1 MHVLYNKTLQ
11 HSYYQMIKKS
21 KAIPIRLSTE
31 AFEAYEFLSDK
42 HCSRSDIICKHGEQG
57 LIDFARKLKLKSRIK
72 KVEIPF

>member
-1 MHVLYNKTLQ
+1 MISKSNKI
-11 HSYYQMIKKS
+11 S
-21 KAIPIRLSTE
+21 IRLSIE